1 MTDLLDESETHVMNP
16 AREHVWMILS
26 QTTQEVQPLDLL
38 LPSSTEQSYTN
49 HFSRGAVCDQQVSF
63 LLISYNEADNIFGT
77 NLSPK
82 YG

>member
-38 LPSSTEQSYTN
+38 LPSSTEQSYAN
-49 HFSRGAVCDQQVSF
+49 DFSRGAVCDEYRFSLSLTMRPIIF
-63 LLISYNEADNIFGT
+63 LGQICPQNMV
-77 NLSPK
+77 K
-82 YG
+82 